1 LKPPGA
7 TVAGLAGASWVCAA
21 AGPLLAQELTVIPPQ
36 AAIEALEATS
46 FAPTTT
52 VNLQINGV
60 LGALRYDGSAVDRA
74 ANTAAGAPLLNGV
87 SLNHEARLTIDSS
100 FTGQDLFRI
109 RLRSG
114 DFGPSGFFSSPPTP
128 LSRLDV
134 AFQEP
139 ACGTGEQECS
149 GRLAS
154 INRAYLQLPLSPE
167 IRLSVGPRIMQL
179 DMLPVWPSVY
189 NTSPIL
195 DLFQYAG
202 SPGTYSKRL
211 GGGFG
216 LWWQPRAAL
225 QGLSLGY
232 AYVAGRAGGSEQG
245 GGLFSGSSSQTST
258 VQLALSRP
266 QWNITGAYSVS
277 GPQVRLRGTP
287 LASEL
292 AASGRDGSLGSWSL
306 AGYWQPRRS
315 GWLPSISAG
324 WGQDTFRFGTLA
336 VAGVSGVRSRSWY
349 SGLVWSDV
357 LGVGNSLGFAV
368 GSPAHVTASRTPG
381 QSRLDDRGLAV
392 ELYYRI
398 QIGDALSVTPALF
411 WLSRP
416 RGALSTSS
424 DLSQAL
430 LFAASEQ
437 ASLGVW
443 AGLIRTTLRF

>member
-1 LKPPGA
+1 MKPPGA
-7 TVAGLAGASWVCAA
+7 TVPWLGSAWVFAA
-21 AGPLLAQELTVIPPQ
+21 AGPLLAQELPVLPPQ
-36 AAIEALEATS
+36 AAIESLEATR

-60 LGALRYDGSAVDRA
+60 LGGLRYDGSAVDRA
-74 ANTAAGAPLLNGV
+74 GNTAAGAPLLNGV
-87 SLNHEARLTIDSS
+87 SLNHEARLTIDTS

-114 DFGPSGFFSSPPTP
+114 DFGPSGFFSNPPTP

-139 ACGTGEQECS
+139 GCATGEQGCS
-149 GRLAS
+149 GQLVS

-216 LWWQPRAAL
+216 LWWQPRAGL

-232 AYVAGRAGGSEQG
+232 AYMAGQAGGNEQG

-258 VQLALSRP
+258 LQLALSRP
-266 QWNITGAYSVS
+266 QWNITGAWNLS

-287 LASEL
+287 LASQL
-292 AASGRDGSLGSWSL
+292 AAGAAEGSFSSWSL

-324 WGQDTFRFGTLA
+324 WGQDTFRFGSYP
-336 VAGVSGVRSRSWY
+336 VAGLSGVRSHSWY
-349 SGLVWSDV
+349 AGLIWSDV
-357 LGVGNSLGFAV
+357 LGAGNSLGFAI
-368 GSPAHVTASRTPG
+368 GSPAHVSAIRTPVPF
-381 QSRLDDRGLAV
+381 SIDDRGLAM

-398 QIGDALSVTPALF
+398 QISDDLALTPAVF

-416 RGALSTSS
+416 RGALTGSP

-430 LFAASEQ
+430 PFPPATGES
-437 ASLGVW
+437 SLGVW